1 MTQDPSAVQ
10 RPTTEDNK
18 DTQEP
23 LSQDTT
29 AARGTPQLAVS
40 GARPASGTH
49 PASATRP
56 GKIPWSALLVLAAAG
71 FTAVTTEL
79 LPSGLLPQIS
89 RDLGVEE
96 SAVGSLTAAYA
107 AIIVFTALPL
117 SRLLAGRVPRK
128 TLLLGT
134 MLAFALS
141 NVLLALSPTLAAAV
155 GARLLGGIAHGML
168 WSTMAPYI
176 ARIVP
181 AHSMGKAMAV
191 VFSGNSIALAVG
203 APIGTLMGTVLT
215 WRASFVVLA
224 GVGVLLAF
232 LAFWVLPAV
241 KDPGSHKAPS
251 LRAALKLP
259 GVIAVAIAWPLLL
272 LAHFAI
278 FTYIAPFLL
287 SSGLPE
293 AFTGISLSVVGVSGL
308 VGIWIAGLTADS
320 YPRRSVMTA
329 VGLLLLVFAL
339 MPFLGTTAVGV
350 FVLMAVWG
358 AAFGAQGIYNQ
369 AAILRAGGEHKD
381 AANGITVVTI
391 QLGIAVG
398 AGYGAVAL
406 TTAGAQWI
414 PLAAALPTA
423 IALAIM
429 IAGRR
434 GGYPAGGREI
444 RR

>member
-1 MTQDPSAVQ
+1 MKQDPAAVETQAATRATDTKQ
-10 RPTTEDNK
+10 RP
-18 DTQEP
+18 
-23 LSQDTT
+23 
-29 AARGTPQLAVS
+29 
-40 GARPASGTH
+40 GAGE
-49 PASATRP
+49 RP
-56 GKIPWSALLVLAAAG
+56 GKIPWPALLVLAAAG

-117 SRLLAGRVPRK
+117 SRFLAGRVPRK
-128 TLLLGT
+128 TLLIGT
-134 MLAFALS
+134 VLAFALS
-141 NVLLALSPTLAAAV
+141 NVLLAMSPTLGIAV
-155 GARLLGGIAHGML
+155 AARLLGGIAHGML

-181 AHSMGKAMAV
+181 AHSVGKAMAV
-191 VFSGNSIALAVG
+191 VFSGNSIGLAVG

-232 LAFWVLPAV
+232 LAFWLLPAAH
-241 KDPGSHKAPS
+241 DPRSHRAPS
-251 LRAALKLP
+251 IRAALKLP

-293 AFTGISLSVVGVSGL
+293 AFTGISLSVVGASGL

-320 YPRRSVMTA
+320 HPRRSVITA

-350 FVLMAVWG
+350 FALMAVWG

-369 AAILRAGGEHKD
+369 AAILRTGGEHKD

-391 QLGIAVG
+391 QLGIALG

-406 TTAGAQWI
+406 TTMGAQWI

-429 IAGRR
+429 IISRR
-434 GGYPAGGREI
+434 GGYPAGGREN

>member
-1 MTQDPSAVQ
+1 MKQDPAAVETRTSKATEATPKQ
-10 RPTTEDNK
+10 RPG
-18 DTQEP
+18 
-23 LSQDTT
+23 
-29 AARGTPQLAVS
+29 RM
-40 GARPASGTH
+40 
-49 PASATRP
+49 
-56 GKIPWSALLVLAAAG
+56 PWSGLLVLAAAG

-89 RDLGVEE
+89 RDLGVDE

-128 TLLLGT
+128 TLLIATVLT
-134 MLAFALS
+134 FALS
-141 NVLLALSPTLAAAV
+141 NVLLALSPTLAVAV
-155 GARLLGGIAHGML
+155 AARLLGGIAHGML
-168 WSTMAPYI
+168 WSSMAPYV

-181 AHSMGKAMAV
+181 AHSVGKAMAV

-203 APIGTLMGTVLT
+203 APIGTLMGTILT

-224 GVGVLLAF
+224 GVGALLALLAF
-232 LAFWVLPAV
+232 WLLPAAH
-241 KDPGSHKAPS
+241 DPGTHRAPS

-259 GVIAVAIAWPLLL
+259 GVVVVAIAWPLLL
-272 LAHFAI
+272 LAHFTI

-293 AFTGISLSVVGVSGL
+293 SFTGISLSVVGVSGL

-320 YPRRSVMTA
+320 YPRRSVITA
-329 VGLLLLVFAL
+329 VGLLVLVFAL
-339 MPFLGTTAVGV
+339 MPFVGTTAVGV
-350 FVLMAVWG
+350 FTLMAVWG
-358 AAFGAQGIYNQ
+358 TAFGAMGIYNQ

-381 AANGITVVTI
+381 AANGLTVVTI
-391 QLGIAVG
+391 QLGIALG
-398 AGYGAVAL
+398 AGYGAFAL
-406 TTAGAQWI
+406 TTVGAQWI

-423 IALAIM
+423 VSLAMM
-429 IAGRR
+429 IVSRH
-434 GGYPAGGREI
+434 GGYPAGGREK